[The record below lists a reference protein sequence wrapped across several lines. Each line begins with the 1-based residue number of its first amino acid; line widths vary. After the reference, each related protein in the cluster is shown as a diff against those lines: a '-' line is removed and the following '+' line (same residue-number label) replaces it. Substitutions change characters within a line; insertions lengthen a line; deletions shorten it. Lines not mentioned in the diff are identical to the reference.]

1 MGAGYVHLNEQGSEA
16 FVTFL
21 QELDVA
27 LLSRRRRLGFDVGRF
42 DFARQASRGSDA
54 GPAPVP

>member
-42 DFARQASRGSDA
+42 
-54 GPAPVP
+54 